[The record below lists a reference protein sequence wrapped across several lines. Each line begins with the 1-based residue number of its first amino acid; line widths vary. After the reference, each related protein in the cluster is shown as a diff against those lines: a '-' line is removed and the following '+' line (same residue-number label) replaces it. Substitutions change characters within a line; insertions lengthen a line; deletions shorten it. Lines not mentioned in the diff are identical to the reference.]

1 MKRTSIAQGL
11 VLFACIAGSPALPVS
26 AQEHDTNVLNVHY
39 GSIKW
44 QKLTPEVGDRSS
56 EIAIL
61 HVDPVTKATQLMI
74 RVPKDSHV
82 PMHWH
87 TANETHTVIKGTF
100 IVECDGQ
107 RASLEQGSYN
117 YMPARMHHQAWTR
130 PDEGALL
137 FITVD
142 GAWDIHW
149 VGDPKDVLG
158 GRWQ

>member
-1 MKRTSIAQGL
+1 MKRTW
-11 VLFACIAGSPALPVS
+11 IAGLALLAGLAGSRALAVKAKAPDV
-26 AQEHDTNVLNVHY
+26 NVVDVHY
-39 GSIKW
+39 GAIEW
-44 QKLTPEVGDRSS
+44 QKLTPELGERSS

-87 TANETHTVIKGTF
+87 TANETHTVVKGTF
-100 IVECDGQ
+100 IIECDGK
-107 RASLEQGSYN
+107 RDALEQGSFN
-117 YMPARMHHQAWTR
+117 YMPSRMHHEAWTR

-137 FITVD
+137 FITLD

-158 GRWQ
+158 GKWR